1 MANIDRPKTPLDETL
16 WRDQAWYRTWG
27 PLTPFTVMDYFR
39 LSTFFDNT
47 SNNGTLFQ
55 QMQFRPEI
63 RQELATPDLFN
74 ARLRR
79 MTGVEYML
87 ATGSSDT
94 GVWVI
99 RKQLRRGVVRAEDGQ
114 EVEDVSVLA
123 TYYVVGENVFMAPA
137 VGAVLMNRMLTA
149 ITALRSAQS
158 IAASIAE
165 YRPAGSST
173 AASTSEKKADN
184 SGASASNSSVGGSSA
199 KELPRALA
207 LHLKYQGEYMDDH
220 APLLGD
226 PGSFLQ
232 SGPAAGGGAAG
243 GGGGGVGGAVGAGV
257 GGVGGMGRGSR
268 SGTPAGEKKEVGTPR
283 RK

>member
-63 RQELATPDLFN
+63 RQELATPELFN

-99 RKQLRRGVVRAEDGQ
+99 RKQLRRGVVRGEDGQ

-158 IAASIAE
+158 IAAGIAE
-165 YRPAGSST
+165 YRPAGSSAAAAAADKKDST
-173 AASTSEKKADN
+173 AASNNNNNT
-184 SGASASNSSVGGSSA
+184 VGGSSA
-199 KELPRALA
+199 KDLPRALA

-232 SGPAAGGGAAG
+232 SGPAAGGG
-243 GGGGGVGGAVGAGV
+243 VGGAAGAGGAGQGV
-257 GGVGGMGRGSR
+257 VGGMGRGSR
-268 SGTPAGEKKEVGTPR
+268 SGTPAVEKKEVGTPR